1 MLSFSV
7 SFHKGG
13 NMKKI
18 EAIIRP
24 EKFEAV
30 KAALEDA
37 GYTDLLV
44 TEIQNHGKAASVSQ
58 IWRGGEYQM
67 APMMLKVEVVLP
79 SQEKALQ
86 MAREVLITAASGRAG
101 DGKVFM
107 YDIAE
112 ALPVAG
118 REKIAV

>member
-1 MLSFSV
+1 
-7 SFHKGG
+7 
-13 NMKKI
+13 MKKI

-30 KAALEDA
+30 KAALEGA

-67 APMMLKVEVVLP
+67 APTMLKIELVLP
-79 SQEKALQ
+79 NQEKALK
-86 MAREVLITAASGRAG
+86 MAREVLMTAASGRAG

-112 ALPVAG
+112 AFPIAG
-118 REKIAV
+118 KEKIAV